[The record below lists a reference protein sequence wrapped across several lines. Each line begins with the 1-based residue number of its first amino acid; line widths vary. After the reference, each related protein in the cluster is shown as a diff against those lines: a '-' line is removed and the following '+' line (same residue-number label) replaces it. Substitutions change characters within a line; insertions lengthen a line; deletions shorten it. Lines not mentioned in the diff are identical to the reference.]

1 MGLGTWESYLT
12 NHIEGFFN
20 KRFSSNLEVAELMN
34 GVEREVTRQARG
46 AGSPVDNAFY
56 FYLCPDDYHRLC
68 AQRVIDTL
76 YTTVGRQ
83 LILQDCTME
92 GRLSIHMKQ
101 SRKLSRGMY
110 KLRCLQESEPE
121 EPDNTLVLERPRLD
135 EAGPL
140 SLPAF
145 HPLASLTVVEGP
157 DRDAYLELGEKQI
170 YIGRR
175 DKNEFI
181 LTDTKASRLHAW
193 ISYEHHRHELHDAR
207 STNGTFV
214 EGARIDA
221 CRLQHG
227 DTIRIGVTVLRYEV
241 I

>member
-34 GVEREVTRQARG
+34 GIEKEVARQASG
-46 AGSPVDNAFY
+46 AGTPVGNVFD

-68 AQRVIDTL
+68 AQRIIDAL
-76 YTTVGRQ
+76 CTTAGRQ
-83 LILQDCTME
+83 VILQDCTME
-92 GRLSIHMKQ
+92 GKLTIRMKQ

-110 KLRCLQESEPE
+110 KLRCSREDEVE

-135 EAGPL
+135 ESRPL

-181 LTDTKASRLHAW
+181 LTDAKASRLHAW
-193 ISYEHHRHELHDAR
+193 ISYEHHRHELHDAQ

-214 EGARIDA
+214 EGERIA
-221 CRLQHG
+221 TCRLQHG
-227 DTIRIGVTVLRYEV
+227 DTIRIGVTILRYEV